1 MPMAIPPRTPPP
13 SGPAANPEAIRWYV
27 ELIVQMVLD
36 YSNQAVKF
44 LSLAN
49 SGGAV
54 ALLSFM
60 GNSEALRSL
69 PSTWTALTY
78 LIIGFVLAGL
88 VAVTNFFSAM
98 YLGRS
103 GKFQAFSV
111 FYGLPWKSLDL
122 ELAPPAGVEVGD
134 IFAVVLVFASVLQTP
149 ISLPIPPFG
158 SCYHQ
163 SRRLYEHELGSNPAR
178 GAKSQ
183 TPSIDAQNGRKPF
196 CPRARL

>member
-27 ELIVQMVLD
+27 ELIVRMVLD
-36 YSNQAVKF
+36 YANQAVRF

-60 GNSEALRSL
+60 GNSEAIRSL

-78 LIIGFVLAGL
+78 LIIGFVLAGF

-98 YLGRS
+98 YLGRRF
-103 GKFQAFSV
+103 GKRAGAYYRGELAFAELFSV
-111 FYGLPWKSLDL
+111 PAWFTWSILVPILTAAGSL
-122 ELAPPAGVEVGD
+122 ACFVS
-134 IFAVVLVFASVLQTP
+134 ASWVA
-149 ISLPIPPFG
+149 I
-158 SCYHQ
+158 
-163 SRRLYEHELGSNPAR
+163 
-178 GAKSQ
+178 
-183 TPSIDAQNGRKPF
+183 NGYRSM
-196 CPRARL
+196 